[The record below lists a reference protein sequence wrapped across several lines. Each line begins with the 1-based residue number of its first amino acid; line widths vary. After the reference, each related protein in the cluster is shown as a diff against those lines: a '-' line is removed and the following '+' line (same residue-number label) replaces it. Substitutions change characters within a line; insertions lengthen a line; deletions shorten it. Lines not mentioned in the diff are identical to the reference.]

1 MRASEGF
8 TDGRTMTK
16 PYNEQQID
24 TVVPIPSPA
33 SPRLSARQ
41 VLPAIAGIYISQT
54 LLTAITTQ
62 SLPTLLR
69 DAGASLEMAGLAAL
83 WWLPWGL
90 KFLWASAVEGWRLP
104 AHDPR
109 RRSRTL
115 LLAGQ
120 WLLAGILLGMGMAS
134 LNGLL
139 PLQTHGVWILAL
151 LLASALVASTTDIAC
166 DGFTVEQLASQQ
178 RGWGNVAQVG
188 GSYVGAMLGGG
199 GFLLIVSHY
208 GLPQALLATA
218 LAIVAL
224 GLPMLAL
231 REPPR
236 TPAAQDDGH
245 RPSLLHAL
253 RRPQVV
259 HGLLLL
265 LLGSIGVRLTLSMMG
280 PLLLDHG
287 VSMERLGWLF
297 GTFSVFAG
305 LTGAFLGGALVRRA
319 PGWRAVWQAV
329 GLEACVLV
337 ALAATAAAGNAP
349 QWALIAL
356 VGLMFGA
363 MACAWV
369 ALYSVLM
376 GIASPQ
382 QAGVDFTL
390 FQSADALLAA
400 ASGVAGGWLAGQWG
414 YEACFGIAA
423 ALTMA
428 AVIVIRR
435 YAGRN
440 VPEMREDSAHVQ

>member
-1 MRASEGF
+1 LLQLVVYPQTIHDFGPSS
-8 TDGRTMTK
+8 GRGAFLPMSITSTH
-16 PYNEQQID
+16 
-24 TVVPIPSPA
+24 V
-33 SPRLSARQ
+33 SPRLNARQ

-62 SLPTLLR
+62 SLPSLLR
-69 DAGASLEMAGLAAL
+69 DAGATLQMAGLAAL

-90 KFLWASAVEGWRLP
+90 KFLWAPMVERWRLP
-104 AHDPR
+104 THDPR

-120 WLLAGILLGMGMAS
+120 WLLASILLGMGMAG

-139 PLQTHGVWILAL
+139 PLQTHGGWILAL
-151 LLASALVASTTDIAC
+151 LLLSALVAATTDIAC

-188 GSYVGAMLGGG
+188 GAYVGAMLGGG
-199 GFLLIVSHY
+199 GFLLIASQA
-208 GLPQALLATA
+208 GLPRALLATA
-218 LAIVAL
+218 LTIVVL
-224 GLPMLAL
+224 SLPMLAI
-231 REPPR
+231 REPTRNPEQ
-236 TPAAQDDGH
+236 TGQH
-245 RPSLLHAL
+245 QPSLRHAL

-265 LLGSIGVRLTLSMMG
+265 LLGSVGVRLTLSMMG

-287 VSMERLGWLF
+287 VSIERLGWLF

-319 PGWRAVWQAV
+319 PGWRAVWMAV
-329 GLEACVLV
+329 GLEAGVLA
-337 ALAATAAAGNAP
+337 ALAGAAAVGNAP
-349 QWALIAL
+349 QPVLIAL

-363 MACAWV
+363 MGCAWV

-376 GIASPQ
+376 DIASPR

-414 YEACFGIAA
+414 YGVCLGIAA
-423 ALTMA
+423 TLMVTAT
-428 AVIVIRR
+428 AVIRQ
-435 YAGRN
+435 YAGWDI
-440 VPEMREDSAHVQ
+440 PAIQGDSTHAR

>member
-1 MRASEGF
+1 M
-8 TDGRTMTK
+8 
-16 PYNEQQID
+16 
-24 TVVPIPSPA
+24 PISSPA
-33 SPRLSARQ
+33 SPRLGARQ

-54 LLTAITTQ
+54 LLTAATTQ

-69 DAGASLEMAGLAAL
+69 DAGATLQTAGLAAL

-90 KFLWASAVEGWRLP
+90 KFLWAPMVERWRLP
-104 AHDPR
+104 VHDPR

-120 WLLAGILLGMGMAS
+120 WLLAGILLSMGVAS

-139 PLQTHGVWILAL
+139 PLQTHGAWILAM
-151 LLASALVASTTDIAC
+151 LLAGALVAATTDIAC

-188 GSYVGAMLGGG
+188 GSYVGAMLGSG
-199 GFLLIVSHY
+199 GFLLIASHA
-208 GLPQALLATA
+208 GLPQALLASA

-224 GLPMLAL
+224 SLPMLAL
-231 REPPR
+231 REPMR
-236 TPAAQDDGH
+236 TPAQAGDH

-253 RRPQVV
+253 RRRRVV

-265 LLGSIGVRLTLSMMG
+265 LLGSVGIRLTLSMLG

-287 VSMERLGWLF
+287 VSVERLGWLF
-297 GTFSVFAG
+297 GAFSLVAG

-319 PGWRAVWQAV
+319 PGWHAVWLAV
-329 GLEACVLV
+329 GLEACVLA
-337 ALAATAAAGNAP
+337 ALAGAAAAGNVP
-349 QWALIAL
+349 QASLIAL

-363 MACAWV
+363 MGCAWV

-400 ASGVAGGWLAGQWG
+400 ASGVTGGWLAGQWG
-414 YEACFGIAA
+414 YEACFGVAT
-423 ALTMA
+423 ALTVA
-428 AVIVIRR
+428 ATVVIRQ
-435 YAGRN
+435 YAVWS
-440 VPEMREDSAHVQ
+440 VPEIREDSVHAQ

>member
-1 MRASEGF
+1 MKKALARPRIF
-8 TDGRTMTK
+8 LTMS
-16 PYNEQQID
+16 ISSS
-24 TVVPIPSPA
+24 VS
-33 SPRLSARQ
+33 SRLSARQ
-41 VLPAIAGIYISQT
+41 VLPAVAGIYISQT

-62 SLPTLLR
+62 SLPALLR
-69 DAGASLEMAGLAAL
+69 GAGATLQMAGMVAL

-90 KFLWASAVEGWRLP
+90 KFLWAPWVERWRLP

-120 WLLAGILLGMGMAS
+120 WLLAGILLGMGGAS
-134 LNGLL
+134 LGGLL
-139 PLQTHGVWILAL
+139 PLQTHGAWILAL
-151 LLASALVASTTDIAC
+151 LLLSALVAATTDIAC

-199 GFLLIVSHY
+199 GFLLIVSHA
-208 GLPQALLATA
+208 GLSQALLATA

-224 GLPMLAL
+224 SLPMLVL
-231 REPPR
+231 REPAR
-236 TPAAQDDGH
+236 SPAQAGHH
-245 RPSLLHAL
+245 RPSLMHAL

-319 PGWRAVWQAV
+319 PGWRAVWLAV
-329 GLEACVLV
+329 GLETCVLAGLAGV
-337 ALAATAAAGNAP
+337 AVAGNAAQP
-349 QWALIAL
+349 LLIGL

-363 MACAWV
+363 MGCAWV

-376 GIASPQ
+376 GIASSQ

-414 YEACFGIAA
+414 YGACFGLAA
-423 ALTMA
+423 ALTMVATVTIRQYA
-428 AVIVIRR
+428 AQAAIR
-435 YAGRN
+435 G
-440 VPEMREDSAHVQ
+440 DSAHA